1 MMYSMNNLMK
11 NNPKP
16 QKKATA
22 RQHNTIVP
30 KPIFACGVLTAQIV
44 LLL

>member
-11 NNPKP
+11 NNTKP

-22 RQHNTIVP
+22 RPHTTIVP
-30 KPIFACGVLTAQIV
+30 KPVFACGVLNAQIV